1 MQVTVN
7 IPDEVAA
14 QVLASGLA
22 IDAYLQ
28 GLVVSDTAAA
38 SKHRLVRLGPGPYSP
53 AEAGRQIRELR
64 KANRLDGLKIKD
76 LIEEG
81 RRV

>member
-14 QVLASGLA
+14 QVQSRGLSL
-22 IDAYLQ
+22 DAYVQRLVASDA
-28 GLVVSDTAAA
+28 VVS
-38 SKHRLVRLGPGPYSP
+38 KHGLVRLGPGPYSP
-53 AEAGRQIRELR
+53 EEAGRWIRELR
-64 KANRLDGLKIKD
+64 KGNRLDGLKIKD

-81 RRV
+81 RRF

>member
-14 QVLASGLA
+14 QVLACGLA
-22 IDAYLQ
+22 LDSYVQ
-28 GLVVSDTAAA
+28 GLVVSAGAA
-38 SKHRLVRLGPGPYSP
+38 SKHRLVRLGPGPLSP
-53 AEAGRQIRELR
+53 AEAGRSIRELR
-64 KANRLDGLKIKD
+64 RGNRLDGLKLKD

>member
-7 IPDEVAA
+7 ISDEVAA
-14 QVLASGLA
+14 QVLARGLA
-22 IDAYLQ
+22 LDVYVQ
-28 GLVVSDTAAA
+28 GLVVSDAACP
-38 SKHRLVRLGPGPYSP
+38 KPRLARLGPGPYSP
-53 AEAGRQIRELR
+53 AEAGSRIRELR
-64 KANRLDGLKIKD
+64 KGNRLNGLKIKD

>member
-14 QVLASGLA
+14 QVQSRGLSL
-22 IDAYLQ
+22 DAYVQ
-28 GLVVSDTAAA
+28 RLVSSDAVVF
-38 SKHRLVRLGPGPYSP
+38 KHGLVRLGPGPYTP
-53 AEAGRQIRELR
+53 EEAGRQIRELR
-64 KANRLDGLKIKD
+64 KNNRLGGLKIKD

-81 RRV
+81 RRF